1 MTREEFGLVP
11 KYSVGN
17 VLVND
22 KGERI
27 KIMAIVADQ
36 YMFDCG
42 DEYPHYDFLDCIE
55 SQFTPIKK
63 GE

>member
-11 KYSVGN
+11 KYNVGN

-22 KGERI
+22 KGESI
-27 KIMAIVADQ
+27 KILAIVADQ

-42 DEYPHYDFLDCIE
+42 DDFPHYDFFDCIE